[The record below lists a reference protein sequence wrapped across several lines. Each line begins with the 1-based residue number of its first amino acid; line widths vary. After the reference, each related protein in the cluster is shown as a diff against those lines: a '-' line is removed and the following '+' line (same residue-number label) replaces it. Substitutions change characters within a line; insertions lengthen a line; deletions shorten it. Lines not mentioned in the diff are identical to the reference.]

1 MPANLSSNNSVSKRL
16 VQSGPGV
23 MHSARSVC
31 KDDATPKMAESNAR
45 DPSAG
50 RVAQQ
55 PALANSKR
63 AGRMSGDLSELHLCF
78 LTACGHH
85 HMIR

>member
-55 PALANSKR
+55 PALANSKGQAACPETYPSCTCASSLR
-63 AGRMSGDLSELHLCF
+63 AAI
-78 LTACGHH
+78 TT
-85 HMIR
+85 